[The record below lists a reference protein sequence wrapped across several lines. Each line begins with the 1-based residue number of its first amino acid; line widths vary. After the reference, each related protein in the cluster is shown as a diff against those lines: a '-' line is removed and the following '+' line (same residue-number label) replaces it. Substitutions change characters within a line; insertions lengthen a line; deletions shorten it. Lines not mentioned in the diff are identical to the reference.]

1 MSSVVSWWGGGRG
14 DEEVRKQ
21 VLRPGLDSPEET
33 GLESVGRYHSES
45 RVYPLRV
52 V

>member
-1 MSSVVSWWGGGRG
+1 MLGLDCVNAKYRN
-14 DEEVRKQ
+14 ELIKTYN
-21 VLRPGLDSPEET
+21 LDSPEET

-45 RVYPLRV
+45 SVDPLRV